1 MEFYEASRF
10 YIDRER
16 KKRSSMPSRHYH
28 NGYEIFYLVSGDIC
42 YFIGDR
48 AYQAVSGSLFVIDMN
63 EIHKLVNAGGA
74 SFERVTL
81 EFKKEFLDDLFARG
95 MPVDVMSGFSRG
107 LPFIKLSVQERGLVE
122 RLFDHMI
129 REFTEKPEGYES
141 CLKTLLYQLLLL
153 IRRKTNAAS
162 AEQPLVH
169 SVRNKTFEIVDY
181 INRHYQEKLTIADIA
196 QRYGISPSYFCK
208 TFRQSTGYTFTEY
221 VNHVRIK
228 EAKGLLAAGND
239 KVAAVAGQVGFESL
253 THFGRVFKEV
263 TGMSPLKYRRQYC
276 SIRGGLPGSTS

>member
-1 MEFYEASRF
+1 MLS
-10 YIDRER
+10 
-16 KKRSSMPSRHYH
+16 
-28 NGYEIFYLVSGDIC
+28 
-42 YFIGDR
+42 
-48 AYQAVSGSLFVIDMN
+48 
-63 EIHKLVNAGGA
+63 GA

-81 EFKKEFLDDLFARG
+81 EFKREFLDDLFAGG
-95 MPVDVMSGFSRG
+95 MPVDVMSVFSRG

-162 AEQPLVH
+162 GEQPLVH

-181 INRHYQEKLTIADIA
+181 INRHYQDKLTIADMA
-196 QRYGISPSYFCK
+196 RRYGISPSYFCK

-228 EAKGLLAAGND
+228 EAKGLLMTGND
-239 KVAAVAGQVGFESL
+239 KVAAVAKP
-253 THFGRVFKEV
+253 GRFREPDAFRKGIQGSDGHVPAEI
-263 TGMSPLKYRRQYC
+263 PLQYC